1 MSRAL
6 ARITANI
13 GSPGERRRKMYATVV
28 MSMVLYGAPIW
39 AQTVARDRVMVGSV
53 RKLQRQLALRVIR
66 GYRTISHDAAA
77 IISGMVPFDLV
88 ADRIRRSYL
97 RRRDI
102 LARDG
107 VVTPQVGG
115 MLLEVERRRSIE
127 RWQRRLSELPPSGP
141 GAIVRGAIGE
151 DLETATS
158 DTAAHTHLFC
168 PSWAE
173 QREGLLAVVGIDRTF
188 RAVVRAIMRSPEAW
202 HVFAEFCET
211 VMRRKEEDERARERG
226 LVPRVGV
233 LALSPNE
240 EDSDSG

>member
-1 MSRAL
+1 MARAL

-13 GSPGERRRKMYATVV
+13 GGPGERRRKMYATVV
-28 MSMVLYGAPIW
+28 MSVILYGAPIW
-39 AQTVARDRVMVGSV
+39 AQTVARDREIIGRV

-77 IISGMVPFDLV
+77 ILSGMVPFDL
-88 ADRIRRSYL
+88 AANRIRRSYL

-102 LARDG
+102 IARDG
-107 VVTPQVGG
+107 EITPQVGG
-115 MLLEVERRRSIE
+115 MLLEVEQRRLIAL
-127 RWQRRLSELPPSGP
+127 WQRRLNELPPSGP
-141 GAIVRGAIGE
+141 GAIVRGAIGG
-151 DLETATS
+151 DLETATN
-158 DTAAHTHLFC
+158 DTAVHTLLFC

-173 QREGLLAVVGIDRTF
+173 QREGLLAIVGIDRTF

-202 HVFAEFCET
+202 CVFAEFCET

-226 LVPRVGV
+226 LAPRVGV
-233 LALSPNE
+233 LALPPNE